1 MAEAAASWAAS
12 NIQGRANRPGKPPL
26 SSAISA
32 PLREDIL
39 FNPVILFILSNNEI
53 FSPQRTRR
61 ARRNFSISL
70 HQPSCSSRSLWL
82 SIFFSKPAAPRLR
95 SGHRCPRSEC
105 RDVPPS
111 VVGVF
116 LPQPFVSMVSF
127 VVEHLSSIP
136 EQHPGSV
143 LFQSGFHIVRQTH
156 PGRMRTT
163 PRMIVNRR
171 REPDAKGFATGGLTA
186 ASLPTPATDNLFPR
200 IEILIDLIGTRI
212 KKCIELLQ
220 GNHFRS
226 IKAYSDL
233 ARGRSRSRGFYGN

>member
-1 MAEAAASWAAS
+1 MSSTHFKEGYGFYHEHSRMAEAAASWAAS
-12 NIQGRANRPGKPPL
+12 NIQGRANRPGEPPL

-53 FSPQRTRR
+53 FSPLSSRRRHSSDSAKQRTRR

-95 SGHRCPRSEC
+95 SGHRSPRSEC

-111 VVGVF
+111 VVDVF
-116 LPQPFVSMVSF
+116 LSPPFVSMVSF

-156 PGRMRTT
+156 PGRMGSTT
-163 PRMIVNRR
+163 RMIMNRG
-171 REPDAKGFATGGLTA
+171 REPNAKGFATG
-186 ASLPTPATDNLFPR
+186 
-200 IEILIDLIGTRI
+200 
-212 KKCIELLQ
+212 
-220 GNHFRS
+220 
-226 IKAYSDL
+226 
-233 ARGRSRSRGFYGN
+233 